1 MNKFFSLKSFL
12 KETNDRGGEYITHW
26 EILRTERFGSRD
38 GEVKLCRCGVCGK
51 EDDGNFFV
59 DDIGEVFCS
68 VKCRLSKMKS
78 RRG

>member
-1 MNKFFSLKSFL
+1 MS
-12 KETNDRGGEYITHW
+12 GGKTITHW
-26 EILRTERFGSRD
+26 DILRTERFGSREGD
-38 GEVKLCRCGVCGK
+38 LTVNRCKVCGK

-68 VKCRLSKMKS
+68 VKCRLLKMKS